1 MSNLQGKVALITGA
15 GMGIGKNTALLFAR
29 EGAKV
34 VVADVD
40 IEGGE
45 ETARLII
52 NDGGQATFVKTD
64 VSSAEEVKKLV
75 QKAVDTYGR
84 LDCAFNNAG
93 VSKREPAP
101 TADFT
106 EEEWE
111 WIININLKGVWLC
124 MKYEILQMLK
134 QDSGGAIVNASSL
147 AGQVG
152 LPGYPIYTASKH
164 GVSGLTKV
172 AALEYANKGI
182 RINAVCPGLI
192 QTRMTATSN
201 ETEAAGLAQD
211 IKLKQ
216 PLGRL
221 GLPEEVGKAA
231 AWLCSDEASFV
242 TGHLLSVDGGWVAQ

>member
-1 MSNLQGKVALITGA
+1 MGKLQGKVALITGA
-15 GMGIGKNTALLFAR
+15 GMGIGRSTALLFAQ
-29 EGAKV
+29 EGARV
-34 VVADVD
+34 VVADID
-40 IEGGE
+40 IKGGE
-45 ETARLII
+45 ETAQLITKA
-52 NDGGQATFVKTD
+52 GGQAIFVKTD
-64 VSSAEEVKKLV
+64 VTSAKDVENLVK
-75 QKAVDTYGR
+75 KAVDTYGR

-93 VSKREPAP
+93 VSKREPTP

-134 QDSGGAIVNASSL
+134 QDSKGAIVNASSL
-147 AGQVG
+147 AGLVG

-164 GVSGLTKV
+164 GVAGLTRV
-172 AALEYANKGI
+172 AALEYASNGL

-201 ETEAAGLAQD
+201 EAEAEGLAQD
-211 IKLKQ
+211 IALKQ

-221 GLPEEVGKAA
+221 GAPEEVGQAVV
-231 AWLCSDEASFV
+231 WLCSDESSFV